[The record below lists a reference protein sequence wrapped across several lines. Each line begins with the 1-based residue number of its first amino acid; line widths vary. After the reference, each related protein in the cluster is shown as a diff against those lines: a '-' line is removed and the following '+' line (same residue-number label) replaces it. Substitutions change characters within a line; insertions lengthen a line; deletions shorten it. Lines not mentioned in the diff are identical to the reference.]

1 MAAVHYY
8 LGRPARVWI
17 SAHSPRSPARQAR
30 EGSGRVHSSIPG
42 QPATGLTPSVPA
54 AAHGSPDTYP
64 RSAGNPTASV
74 TAAPGLPPDA
84 APADG
89 LLARRRIAIARF
101 GTDVAAAG
109 GIGPALA
116 AGLDPADYPVVPAGV
131 PQAWERAQVY
141 LGLCERYQELYQ
153 AQLAELHLLM
163 AMAPGCS
170 LPLPHRRPL
179 TGPHTGYIS
188 LIRARR
194 GAAIGTTRLSCI
206 SAGTRAVAVVQG
218 PHRSVFVAD
227 ERKRP
232 LGYSLNRSAMGS
244 CSWSSPV
251 LHGRS
256 AGSSRL
262 GGGRTAADGL
272 APSGC
277 LAGRVLCRGLGRAG
291 GWRLG
296 MPAEDHA
303 AAGRAAPVNADD
315 FRTDPVG
322 GRWASSTDPW

>member
-194 GAAIGTTRLSCI
+194 GTATGTTRLSCI

-232 LGYSLNRSAMGS
+232 SDYERST
-244 CSWSSPV
+244 V
-251 LHGRS
+251 
-256 AGSSRL
+256 
-262 GGGRTAADGL
+262 TAIAL
-272 APSGC
+272 P
-277 LAGRVLCRGLGRAG
+277 
-291 GWRLG
+291 
-296 MPAEDHA
+296 
-303 AAGRAAPVNADD
+303 
-315 FRTDPVG
+315 
-322 GRWASSTDPW
+322 